1 MMEENFYTDNSF
13 EIDKLLKRDNHLC
26 SYRGK
31 LYVFTGDNENVSPG
45 ETVQN
50 KYTLGLGL
58 TT

>member
-1 MMEENFYTDNSF
+1 MEENFYIDNSF
-13 EIDKLLKRDNHLC
+13 EIDKLLKRDNPLC

-31 LYVFTGDNENVSPG
+31 GYVFTGDNEDVSPG

-50 KYTLGLGL
+50 KCTLGLGL